1 MNNNKSRY
9 TSYGQNSNFSL
20 IDKFGIYLSEIMIKK
35 CIKKL
40 RENNIELLDLGCGY
54 HAVILKKL
62 VPIITKGVGVDL
74 VVHEDV
80 KLIPKLQFV
89 EQKIEEVFTNFQ
101 NDTFHII
108 LMNSVLEH
116 LCDPI
121 FVLSECKRILRKNGV
136 LLINVPTWTGKFFLE
151 TSAFVFKLSP
161 EIEIDDH
168 KMYYDK
174 KDLWPL
180 LVRSGF
186 KPSSIKMK
194 YHKFGLNLFS
204 ICTNKG

>member
-1 MNNNKSRY
+1 MTNNKSRY

-20 IDKFGIYLSEIMIKK
+20 IDRFGIYLSEVMIKK

-40 RENNIELLDLGCGY
+40 GENNIELLDLGCGY
-54 HAVILKKL
+54 HAVILKNL

-74 VVHEDV
+74 AVHEDV
-80 KLIPKLQFV
+80 KLIPNLQFV

-116 LCDPI
+116 LWDPL

-136 LLINVPTWTGKFFLE
+136 LLINVPTWRGKFFLE

-174 KDLWPL
+174 KDLWPI
-180 LVRSGF
+180 LVKSGF
-186 KPSSIKMK
+186 KPSSIKMT

-204 ICTNKG
+204 TCINKG